1 MNDEPLPTGWR
12 QAVDRKTGRVFYGN
26 ELTQSTQWQRPSSK
40 YTTRTRYANLQ
51 HSGGNKKAT
60 VRKNQIAI
68 LIAGAVLLYFGPS
81 YFMDPDG
88 VHSQEEDY
96 MRRVQAHR
104 QQQERQ
110 QQRGRGGLDVYNNVP
125 GTVGN
130 LKYTGVILPNKMVG
144 AEFVYADLKSRSPPT
159 HIVPII
165 FECTTKA
172 TFFDFASRQH
182 ELEII
187 QVIVDAGMLPIVL
200 SIPSSDPQ
208 GSQCS
213 ITSVLE
219 AYKANGDLHL
229 MDLLRLRQSFVA
241 GTTAIDVDTGP
252 IPVILVGVGV
262 GVPFVLGLEQA
273 NPGDIRALLLFNPKI
288 FPTPEVEKSKDY
300 QLKIAIVN
308 TPEEAFQQQQH
319 YEDSAANRDPARLDI
334 KTFALTSGP
343 NQRSE
348 PTTHALHWI
357 TTS

>member
-144 AEFVYADLKSRSPPT
+144 AEFVYADLKSRSEHLRSQENWSQAQPHSFLSPLVFCLCVCCLFVSACVSVCFGVFFWCFGVFLACLWCVCGVFWWGLLLLTWSRQPT
-159 HIVPII
+159 HTH
-165 FECTTKA
+165 C
-172 TFFDFASRQH
+172 
-182 ELEII
+182 
-187 QVIVDAGMLPIVL
+187 
-200 SIPSSDPQ
+200 SD
-208 GSQCS
+208 
-213 ITSVLE
+213 
-219 AYKANGDLHL
+219 Y
-229 MDLLRLRQSFVA
+229 F
-241 GTTAIDVDTGP
+241 
-252 IPVILVGVGV
+252 
-262 GVPFVLGLEQA
+262 
-273 NPGDIRALLLFNPKI
+273 
-288 FPTPEVEKSKDY
+288 
-300 QLKIAIVN
+300 
-308 TPEEAFQQQQH
+308 
-319 YEDSAANRDPARLDI
+319 
-334 KTFALTSGP
+334 
-343 NQRSE
+343 
-348 PTTHALHWI
+348 
-357 TTS
+357 